1 MRSRSVN
8 ASRSLSLCLSGADF
22 SFSPTFRSRSNGGET
37 KGERR
42 EKGSEEERERGLSY
56 QFLLPSINFNGD
68 VSEGKRRE
76 REREREEGRKNGLDM
91 CENEMRR

>member
-1 MRSRSVN
+1 MIR
-8 ASRSLSLCLSGADF
+8 
-22 SFSPTFRSRSNGGET
+22 
-37 KGERR
+37 
-42 EKGSEEERERGLSY
+42 ERERGLSY

-76 REREREEGRKNGLDM
+76 EGMEGRKNGLDM

>member
-1 MRSRSVN
+1 MSCAREAKIEKDREESDR
-8 ASRSLSLCLSGADF
+8 ATEKRQRG
-22 SFSPTFRSRSNGGET
+22 R
-37 KGERR
+37 ERER
-42 EKGSEEERERGLSY
+42 ERERERGLSY

-76 REREREEGRKNGLDM
+76 EGRKNGLDM